1 MTVARINLL
10 PHRAERRKRA
20 KQHFFVV
27 SGGTAIVGLLIV
39 GLVHSYYAEQISN
52 QEGRNQF
59 LKSEITKLDKEIA
72 EINKL
77 KDEIQA
83 LLARKQIIETLQA
96 DRAQTVHL
104 LDELVKQMPEGVFLK
119 SISQKGMRVQLLG
132 YAQSNARV
140 STLMRNIESSRWLGS
155 PELIEV
161 KAAALDKKRVSE
173 FTMFLSL
180 KRPQADEAAKGPEPA
195 KPAAAAPA
203 GSTPAA
209 APTAAPA
216 AKKG

>member
-1 MTVARINLL
+1 MSTARVNLL

-20 KQHFFVV
+20 KQHFAIV
-27 SGGTAIVGLLIV
+27 SAGTAVVGLLIV
-39 GLVHSYYAEQISN
+39 LLVHGYFAERISA

-59 LKSEITKLDKEIA
+59 LKSEIAKLETEIA

-77 KDEIQA
+77 KDEIRA
-83 LLARKQIIETLQA
+83 LLARKQVIETLQA

-119 SISQKGMRVQLLG
+119 SLAQKGMRVQLIG

-140 STLMRNIESSRWLGS
+140 STLMRNIDSSRWLAS
-155 PELIEV
+155 PELVEV
-161 KAAALDKKRVSE
+161 KSAPLDKRRVSE
-173 FTMFLSL
+173 FNMFMSL
-180 KRPQADEAAKGPEPA
+180 KREQAPEAA
-195 KPAAAAPA
+195 KPAAAP
-203 GSTPAA
+203 
-209 APTAAPA
+209 

>member
-1 MTVARINLL
+1 MTTARVNLL

-20 KQHFFVV
+20 KQHFAIV
-27 SGGTAIVGLLIV
+27 SAGTAVVGLLIV
-39 GLVHSYYAEQISN
+39 GLVHSYFAEQIGA

-59 LKSEITKLDKEIA
+59 LKGEIAKLDTEIA

-83 LLARKQIIETLQA
+83 LLARKQVIETLQA

-104 LDELVKQMPEGVFLK
+104 LDELVKQMPEGVFVK
-119 SISQKGMRVQLLG
+119 SLSQKGMRIQLVG

-140 STLMRNIESSRWLGS
+140 STLMRNIESSRWLGD

-161 KAAALDKKRVSE
+161 RSAPFEKRKVSE
-173 FTMFLSL
+173 FNLFMSL
-180 KRPQADEAAKGPEPA
+180 KRA
-195 KPAAAAPA
+195 PAAPTPAAPGAPAAPA
-203 GSTPAA
+203 
-209 APTAAPA
+209 
-216 AKKG
+216 KKG

>member
-1 MTVARINLL
+1 MSTARVNLL

-20 KQHFFVV
+20 KQHFAIV
-27 SGGTAIVGLLIV
+27 SAGTAVVGLLIV
-39 GLVHSYYAEQISN
+39 LLVHGYFAERISA

-59 LKSEITKLDKEIA
+59 LKSEIAKLDKEIA

-77 KDEIQA
+77 KDEIRA
-83 LLARKQIIETLQA
+83 LLARKQVIETLQA

-119 SISQKGMRVQLLG
+119 SLAQKGMRVQLIG

-140 STLMRNIESSRWLGS
+140 STLMRNIESSRWLAA

-161 KAAALDKKRVSE
+161 KSAPLDKRRVSE
-173 FTMFLSL
+173 FNMFMSL
-180 KRPQADEAAKGPEPA
+180 KREQAPETP
-195 KPAAAAPA
+195 KPAAAP
-203 GSTPAA
+203 
-209 APTAAPA
+209 

>member
-1 MTVARINLL
+1 MNAARINLL

-20 KQHFFVV
+20 KRHFA
-27 SGGTAIVGLLIV
+27 T
-39 GLVHSYYAEQISN
+39 EQISN
-52 QEGRNQF
+52 QLGRNQF
-59 LKSEITKLDKEIA
+59 LKSEIGKLDQEIA

-104 LDELVKQMPEGVFLK
+104 LDELVKQMPEGVFLR
-119 SISQKGMRVQLLG
+119 SIIQKGMRVQLLG

-140 STLMRNIESSRWLGS
+140 STLMRNIEASRWLGD

-161 KAAALDKKRVSE
+161 KSAPLDKRRVSE
-173 FTMFLSL
+173 FTMFMSL
-180 KRPQADEAAKGPEPA
+180 KRAPSDAV
-195 KPAAAAPA
+195 AAPA
-203 GSTPAA
+203 G
-209 APTAAPA
+209 APAPA